1 MLKINRIPVRRVV
14 RRSKNAYPLRFFV
27 ALVGIAGVVSVLLF
41 LVSSFVTFASVLEH
55 YQTLAAGIGT
65 VVAALWTIGALRQ
78 QIEVQQKQIE
88 EHERQYEDQRIRKV
102 KAARAIIPLA
112 LNNVGI
118 YLQESIVIIERFE
131 VIVKSKTQW
140 PGSYTSLSVP
150 VYPVEDVELFRDH
163 IEHSNHSDELS
174 EMLVVLL
181 FCLQIFRARMDIL
194 NSKFQEFDHAR
205 ETPDQAS
212 YEVLYTRIN
221 VLRTCAIAIYAL
233 SSRLVEVLRGINIFS
248 ECYNYIDEAGVREA
262 ARILKLDN
270 HAEFDEFR
278 PVLSDAQT
286 IKVKV

>member
-1 MLKINRIPVRRVV
+1 M
-14 RRSKNAYPLRFFV
+14 
-27 ALVGIAGVVSVLLF
+27 VGIAVLVTVLLLLINRF
-41 LVSSFVTFASVLEH
+41 LSFATVLEH

-65 VVAALWTIGALRQ
+65 VCAALWTIGALRQ

-118 YLQESIVIIERFE
+118 YLQECIVIIERFE
-131 VIVKSKTQW
+131 FIIKSKSQW

-150 VYPVEDVELFRDH
+150 VYPTEDVELFRDH
-163 IEHSNHSDELS
+163 IENSNHSDELS

-181 FCLQIFRARMDIL
+181 FCLQIFRARMDIM

-212 YEVLYTRIN
+212 YEVLYNRIN

-233 SSRLVEVLRGINIFS
+233 SSRLVQVLRGINIFS
-248 ECYNYIDEAGVREA
+248 ECYNYIDEAGVEEA
-262 ARILKLDN
+262 ARILKLDS
-270 HAEFDEFR
+270 HADFSDFR
-278 PVLSDAQT
+278 PILSEAQT
-286 IKVKV
+286 GKVKA